1 MSTAEGISIEG
12 STQVWEDTLAS
23 QGTQPRPARGSEST
37 SDIEPAAAAFTRA
50 AAIPVEQELC
60 RSPVTEQHN
69 GPPVSGAGV

>member
-23 QGTQPRPARGSEST
+23 QGTQPRGSEST